1 MTQQYLPGNIQI
13 RIDELLY
20 ENQMSQ
26 DRLAQQLGI
35 SASKLSRFLRRETAS
50 LEPELIVEMAK
61 IFHVSTDFLLGMTN
75 DRIPID
81 YELLNLNLSGSAVR
95 KLITGEVDA
104 NVVSQMIEHD
114 LAGVVT
120 QRVRE
125 IQDYEVREG
134 INAIAKLSEQILT
147 SALVDDPYRAET
159 DPEIIRMKQEAKY
172 SLMTREDQ
180 YTRQQTVNE
189 MAHTLFGN
197 ICCTE
202 PYYVTREEQWTRSM
216 LSDRI
221 SAAQARFS
229 ASFTKSYRVEPLF
242 RLWVQLCRVLHAPK
256 RIQALLDQALYEAFE
271 KEKKT

>member
-1 MTQQYLPGNIQI
+1 MTQQYLPGDIQI

-189 MAHTLFGN
+189 MAHTLFSN